1 VGAMTDAPGWFAV
14 ALALLGFLLTIIDQR
29 SGRWARVASR
39 VGGVLCVVALALLLT
54 GCQEGGGGGEPEA
67 RPLPVRTNFREGL
80 LHSYYGDAD
89 GQMAETC
96 QHVNAVWL
104 WAWNGIMV
112 HRIQE
117 AEECGVTNVVLGT
130 WDAFEPDAEKRLR
143 NRFDAFREQG
153 ILDLI
158 YALTPVDEPDGD
170 GNKSAEQLRAW
181 AEMAR
186 RVMADYPELSRTKL
200 AVIYSPKARPAIE
213 VFDLVGWDDYEA
225 GYGVLGAQLA
235 EFKAL
240 LRPDQGIILIPGGA
254 DGVGRIDPGPFF
266 NVAQADPQVKMI
278 VSFIWFDGWDNRGTR
293 GIRSNGMAK
302 VYCEMGRR
310 IKFPIA
316 EPSFH
321 VCP

>member
-1 VGAMTDAPGWFAV
+1 MTDAPGWFAV

-29 SGRWARVASR
+29 LGRWARVASR
-39 VGGVLCVVALALLLT
+39 VGGVLCAVALALMLA
-54 GCQEGGGGGEPEA
+54 GCQEGGGGGEEA
-67 RPLPVRTNFREGL
+67 KPPKPAPPVELRGDL
-80 LHSYYGDAD
+80 LHSYYGDAN

-96 QHVNAVWL
+96 DHVNAVWL

-112 HRIQE
+112 ERILE
-117 AEECGVTNVVLGT
+117 AERCGITNVVVGT
-130 WDAFEPDAEKRLR
+130 WDAFEPDAEIRLR
-143 NRFDAFREQG
+143 NRFDAYRKQG

-186 RVMADYPELSRTKL
+186 RVMADYPELARTKL
-200 AVIYSPKARPAIE
+200 AVIYSPKGRPAIE

-266 NVAQADPQVKMI
+266 DVAQTDPQVKMI
-278 VSFIWFDGWDNRGTR
+278 VSFIWFDGWDNRGTL

-302 VYCEMGRR
+302 VYCEMGR
-310 IKFPIA
+310 KVKLPEA
-316 EPSFH
+316 GPVHH